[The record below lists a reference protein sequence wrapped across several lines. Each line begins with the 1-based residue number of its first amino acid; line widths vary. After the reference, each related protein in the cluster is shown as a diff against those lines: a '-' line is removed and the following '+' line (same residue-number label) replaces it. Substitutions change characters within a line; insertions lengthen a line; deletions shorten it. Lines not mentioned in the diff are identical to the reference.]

1 MNFWA
6 VRLRPRVPTNKK
18 FIIMEKIYKTR
29 EAARNAAIKCFKENN
44 AVAILDGISGEII
57 DDYGHIAGLYPS
69 FVVVL
74 SGEILGDNP
83 FGDAWEDFYYEQ

>member
-1 MNFWA
+1 
-6 VRLRPRVPTNKK
+6 
-18 FIIMEKIYKTR
+18 MEKIYKTR

>member
-1 MNFWA
+1 
-6 VRLRPRVPTNKK
+6 
-18 FIIMEKIYKTR
+18 MEKIYKTR

-74 SGEILGDNP
+74 SGDFLDGNP
-83 FGDAWEDFYYEQ
+83 FGDKWEEFHYEQ